1 MSTLAS
7 APRLPR
13 LLRVGSV
20 TPARVVHS
28 EWTKLRSLRSTRY
41 SLIGAVVLMV
51 GIALIACAAT
61 VNNWAS
67 MSPLDRATFD
77 PLTQSLRGIDGAVLA
92 IGVLGVL
99 WITGEYTT
107 GSIRST
113 FAAVPRRLPVLW
125 AKAGVLGAVTLVLS
139 IPAALGAFFAGQA
152 ILGQKGISIAFTH
165 PGVPRAVIGA
175 ALFLTVLALFS
186 LGLGAVIRSTAG
198 GIFAVVALVYVVP
211 GLIHTLPTNWENAI
225 WPYLPT
231 NAGEAITS
239 IHPDPNALAPWTG
252 LGLFAGYAAALL
264 AVAAVLLRRRDV

>member
-1 MSTLAS
+1 
-7 APRLPR
+7 
-13 LLRVGSV
+13 
-20 TPARVVHS
+20 
-28 EWTKLRSLRSTRY
+28 
-41 SLIGAVVLMV
+41 
-51 GIALIACAAT
+51 
-61 VNNWAS
+61 AS
-67 MSPLDRATFD
+67 MSPLDRAPFD

-186 LGLGAVIRSTAG
+186 LGLGA
-198 GIFAVVALVYVVP
+198 
-211 GLIHTLPTNWENAI
+211 
-225 WPYLPT
+225 
-231 NAGEAITS
+231 
-239 IHPDPNALAPWTG
+239 
-252 LGLFAGYAAALL
+252 
-264 AVAAVLLRRRDV
+264 